1 MKQDFVT
8 MHLVDE
14 EFPQFNRKSQGTLMF
29 EKPEAT
35 LVISAMMDSIAKLK
49 QQKFKL
55 MVGAAFLH
63 PQDRLNKKEGRKIA
77 LSRMKNVEFT
87 VNLQHMYGFT
97 SDAVFFVLEGIDQEA
112 GAKYTITV
120 KIYKDSRKLR
130 VVGASMRSW
139 E

>member
-1 MKQDFVT
+1 
-8 MHLVDE
+8 
-14 EFPQFNRKSQGTLMF
+14 MF